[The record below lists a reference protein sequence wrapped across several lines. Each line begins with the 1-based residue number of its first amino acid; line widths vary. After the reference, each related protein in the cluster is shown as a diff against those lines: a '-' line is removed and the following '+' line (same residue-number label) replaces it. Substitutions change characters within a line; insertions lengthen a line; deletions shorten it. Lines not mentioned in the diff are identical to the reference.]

1 MPTLYDLLLPAR
13 GRPRTFPLGHRD
25 YDPVKVGYATAV
37 GEPRFTF
44 DASKVDYKAER
55 KLPPLDIP
63 PDLTTPPRDDRYQIP
78 DTNRV
83 ATTISA
89 IVRTTHVLRGRFFTA
104 TSVNRSICSSICL
117 LSSV

>member
-1 MPTLYDLLLPAR
+1 MGEEMY
-13 GRPRTFPLGHRD
+13 GSTFPGRMISSAGAVCFGETTDTEGRAARAVSWLRVLRALTRD
-25 YDPVKVGYATAV
+25 
-37 GEPRFTF
+37 
-44 DASKVDYKAER
+44 
-55 KLPPLDIP
+55 
-63 PDLTTPPRDDRYQIP
+63 QIP

-117 LSSV
+117 LSSIRGNIITIPHFHFEPDAGVILAER